1 MARRH
6 SYGFPGG
13 GGHPAF
19 LCWRHRSRALPALK
33 DGNWDTLKVVWDKPE
48 AVPSETGCPIG
59 NGHIGTRIRGG
70 IGSET
75 IRP

>member
-1 MARRH
+1 M
-6 SYGFPGG
+6 GFLAVGAILLSSVG
-13 GGHPAF
+13 AAGAA
-19 LCWRHRSRALPALK
+19 ALPALK
-33 DGNWDTLKVVWDKPE
+33 DGNWDTLKFVWDKPE

-70 IGSET
+70 VGSET